1 MNDERSLLS
10 EALLDMSSQLTR
22 AQDENE
28 RLRVELRELALEAES
43 FAIIA
48 RYQGTP
54 LTVLESA
61 TNEHRLAEQVAE
73 LQAEVAWLI
82 HERDEARIEIA
93 RLRAGRDKAIDAVV
107 AALTAV
113 EYADYEGRCPW
124 CATWPSSGH
133 APDCERQSA
142 LGIAWKEMGA

>member
-28 RLRVELRELALEAES
+28 RLRVALRELALEAES

-61 TNEHRLAEQVAE
+61 IEKA
-73 LQAEVAWLI
+73 
-82 HERDEARIEIA
+82 RDAAPVMPAVRTTPDATLWRGFWRIQ
-93 RLRAGRDKAIDAVV
+93 
-107 AALTAV
+107 
-113 EYADYEGRCPW
+113 EGP
-124 CATWPSSGH
+124 
-133 APDCERQSA
+133 
-142 LGIAWKEMGA
+142 

>member
-28 RLRVELRELALEAES
+28 RLRVALRELAL
-43 FAIIA
+43 
-48 RYQGTP
+48 
-54 LTVLESA
+54 
-61 TNEHRLAEQVAE
+61 